1 MMTEVRMF
9 MDSRSGGRLIGTT
22 VCRRGQGMSDRAW
35 ILLPSGKQLDLL
47 APDPWAW
54 TDDDLA
60 IGLSRTYRWAG
71 YSAWDLPLSVAQHS
85 LAVLALRR
93 SRFAERPLPIA
104 EARRE
109 LLHDATEALMGGW
122 DPITPLKP
130 HLGPGYSALVA
141 RLQAAVNDRYN
152 LPAWTAAD
160 HAQHKRADR
169 LAAANEAYHVVGW
182 PLTAMREQ
190 LGIELAP
197 LDDDPLDLPPDQ
209 RPWEPWPPK
218 LAQVSFLR
226 ELQALATDQSS
237 AAAGARPAEGR

>member
-1 MMTEVRMF
+1 
-9 MDSRSGGRLIGTT
+9 
-22 VCRRGQGMSDRAW
+22 MSERAW
-35 ILLPSGKQLDLL
+35 ILLPSGNQLNLL
-47 APDPWAW
+47 DPDPWAW

-93 SRFAERPLPIA
+93 SLFAERPLPVA
-104 EARRE
+104 DARRE

-130 HLGPGYSALVA
+130 HLGPGFSALVA
-141 RLQAAVNDRYN
+141 RLQAAVDQRYD
-152 LPAWTAAD
+152 LPAWTPAD
-160 HAQHKRADR
+160 HALHKQADR

-182 PLTAMREQ
+182 SRAAMREQ

-197 LDDDPLDLPPDQ
+197 LEMIRSICRRISGHGNRGRPSWPRRASFASCRRLLPTKAGECRRSPRERGTDMDPI
-209 RPWEPWPPK
+209 
-218 LAQVSFLR
+218 S
-226 ELQALATDQSS
+226 ALIGLTES
-237 AAAGARPAEGR
+237 GRSLKG

>member
-1 MMTEVRMF
+1 MPE
-9 MDSRSGGRLIGTT
+9 
-22 VCRRGQGMSDRAW
+22 RAW

-47 APDPWAW
+47 DPDPWAW

-93 SRFAERPLPIA
+93 SRFAERPLPVA

-130 HLGPGYSALVA
+130 PSRPRLLQPSSPGCRRPSTTATTSQRGRPTITPSTSGPIGSL
-141 RLQAAVNDRYN
+141 
-152 LPAWTAAD
+152 
-160 HAQHKRADR
+160 
-169 LAAANEAYHVVGW
+169 
-182 PLTAMREQ
+182 PLTRPITWSDGRSPRCASNS
-190 LGIELAP
+190 GIALAP
-197 LDDDPLDLPPDQ
+197 LDDTIRSICPH
-209 RPWEPWPPK
+209 RISGHAEPWPADRVFSNWP
-218 LAQVSFLR
+218 R
-226 ELQALATDQSS
+226 
-237 AAAGARPAEGR
+237 

>member
-1 MMTEVRMF
+1 M
-9 MDSRSGGRLIGTT
+9 
-22 VCRRGQGMSDRAW
+22 MSDRAW

-93 SRFAERPLPIA
+93 SQSAEPPLPIA

-130 HLGPGYSALVA
+130 HLGPGFSALVA
-141 RLQAAVNDRYN
+141 RLQAAVNHRYD
-152 LPAWTAAD
+152 LPAWTPDDYAE
-160 HAQHKRADR
+160 HKRADR

-182 PLTAMREQ
+182 PLTAMRER
-190 LGIELAP
+190 LGIGWLRSMMIRSICHRISGHGNRG
-197 LDDDPLDLPPDQ
+197 
-209 RPWEPWPPK
+209 RPNWP
-218 LAQVSFLR
+218 
-226 ELQALATDQSS
+226 T
-237 AAAGARPAEGR
+237 